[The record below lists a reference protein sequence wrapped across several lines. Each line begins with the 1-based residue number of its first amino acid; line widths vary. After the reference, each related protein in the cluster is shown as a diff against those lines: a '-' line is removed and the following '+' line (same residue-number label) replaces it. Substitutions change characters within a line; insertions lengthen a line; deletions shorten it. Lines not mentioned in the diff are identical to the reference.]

1 MLDAMNTDLFSKQSF
16 LLHFGDKIILKTPYK
31 KQFVAECREIPE
43 RVWVGEPNNHNE
55 FPTSSVTYVIN
66 LCERWGISVPDD
78 IRNLPPSESL
88 EYHPRTVTKELDKLL
103 IKFLYNP
110 DVLNDLKEKLP
121 AARWVPSSKT
131 WEISTEFSDA
141 VVRFAT
147 KWDFHFDAGISEE
160 IDLLMEKRQ
169 AAYELSHAVD
179 GDIHIDGVVDDLLPY
194 QKIGISYLRSA
205 RRAILGDQPG
215 LGKTLQALSTL
226 VAENAFPAVVV
237 CPNTLKLN
245 WRNEIRKFYPHLTV
259 NVVSGKSSEALPEA
273 DITIINYDIVYE
285 RVDDLL
291 ALNPVA
297 LVADESHA
305 IKNGKA
311 IHTCSGCGAKVRS
324 NAKNCGACK
333 ATDITPVRGWT
344 VKRAGGVLR
353 LAESIPKDG
362 FVLLLTGTPIT
373 NRPIELVPQLEAIG
387 ALDHFGGRWKFES
400 RYCPNGK
407 GAAFMEELNR
417 KMRSTCYIRRK
428 KQDVYGELPDVR
440 NAAQILNIS
449 DAAYKRYHKIEQD
462 VVGFLAEKAREFAK
476 ENGQDPDAA
485 YFQKMRQLE
494 FNEHLVKLT
503 VLRDA
508 VSQMKYDAITDWL
521 DEFLSD
527 GEEKV
532 VVFAEHID
540 FVENLCARY
549 GDLAV
554 KVRGGVSNDDRMAAV
569 DRFQNDPS
577 CRLFIANMKAASEGL
592 TLTAASDVVFCEL
605 GWTPAIHEQ
614 CVGRCYGRVNDL
626 HGATAWYLLAE
637 RTIDEDIYELLEEKK
652 KVVDAVT
659 DGEDP
664 VVGGSVILDLLT
676 RLTERGLRG

>member
-1 MLDAMNTDLFSKQSF
+1 MSDKKFLKKSRLDLVDGVLVLT
-16 LLHFGDKIILKTPYK
+16 TPYR
-31 KQFVAECREIPE
+31 KQLVAECREIPGRAWKAGTE
-43 RVWVGEPNNHNE
+43 INS
-55 FPTSSVTYVIN
+55 FPASSVTHVIK
-66 LCERWGISVPDD
+66 LCERWGISVNDE
-78 IRNLPPSESL
+78 IANLPASVE
-88 EYHPRTVTKELDKLL
+88 EEFHPRAITRFGSNFV

-110 DVLNDLKEKLP
+110 DTVTALRESIS
-121 AARWVPSSKT
+121 AARWDPSNKVWTVS
-131 WEISTEFSDA
+131 EEFSA
-141 VVRFAT
+141 EVVQFGM
-147 KWDFHFDAGISEE
+147 KHDFWLEPGISEVVD
-160 IDLLMEKRQ
+160 DLVAKRK
-169 AAYELSHAVD
+169 ATFDLSLAVD
-179 GDIHIDGVVDDLLPY
+179 GDVEIHNASDQLLPY
-194 QKIGISYLRSA
+194 QKIGVSYLLQA

-215 LGKTLQALSTL
+215 LGKSLQALSTL
-226 VAENAFPAVVV
+226 ASDNAFPAVVV
-237 CPNTLKLN
+237 APNTLKLN
-245 WRNEIRKFYPHLTV
+245 WRNEIKKFYPHLTV
-259 NVVSGKSSEALPEA
+259 NVVSGKKAENLPYA

-311 IHTCSGCGAKVRS
+311 YHTCPNCEAKVRS
-324 NAKNCGACK
+324 NAKNCSSCNLHGFK
-333 ATDITPVRGWT
+333 PVRQWT
-344 VKRAGGVLR
+344 VKRAGGVMR
-353 LAESIPKDG
+353 LAEAIPTSG
-362 FVLLLTGTPIT
+362 LVLLLTGTPIT

-387 ALDHFGGRWKFES
+387 ALHHFGGRWRFES

-407 GAAFMEELNR
+407 GAAFMDELNK
-417 KMRSTCYIRRK
+417 KMRSLCYIRRK

-440 NAAQILNIS
+440 NAVQIMNI
-449 DAAYKRYHKIEQD
+449 DAKKYAKYEKIEQD
-462 VVGFLAEKAREFAK
+462 VIDFLANKAREVA
-476 ENGQDPDAA
+476 EIEGTDPDAA
-485 YFQKMRQLE
+485 YLSKYNQLR
-494 FNEHLVKLT
+494 NSEHLVKLT

-521 DEFLSD
+521 DQFLEN

-540 FVENLCARY
+540 FVERLHERY

-569 DRFQNDPS
+569 DRFQNDTS
-577 CRLFIANMKAASEGL
+577 CRIFIGNMKAASEGL

-637 RTIDEDIYELLEEKK
+637 KTIDEDIFELLEKK
-652 KVVDAVT
+652 KEIVDAVT
-659 DGEDP
+659 DGDDP
-664 VVGGSVILDLLT
+664 IESGNVMIDLLT
-676 RLTERGLRG
+676 KLTERGLNGEFRE